1 MSQYP
6 VENIRTVALVGHGS
20 TGKTTLME
28 ALLYRNGVIKE
39 VGTVEKGNTVGDFDP
54 MEKEVKHSL
63 RTTVAHL
70 NAQKDDGTPVRI
82 FLLDTPGY
90 PDCVGQALGALDA
103 VKTVCVVVDA
113 TKGIELMTRRMMHW
127 AKERNLC
134 RMIVVLRRVNETAR
148 FRTEFKAF
156 AHPGCTGGK
165 EFDARKRSRQ
175 FRCLRSR
182 LNQLRP
188 FLRNQ
193 GIPDFHVGIGF
204 RIDSI

>member
-134 RMIVVLRRVNETAR
+134 RMIVVNRLS
-148 FRTEFKAF
+148 KA
-156 AHPGCTGGK
+156 C
-165 EFDARKRSRQ
+165 SR
-175 FRCLRSR
+175 
-182 LNQLRP
+182 P
-188 FLRNQ
+188 A
-193 GIPDFHVGIGF
+193 
-204 RIDSI
+204 

>member
-54 MEKEVKHSL
+54 MEKEVGHSL

-70 NAQKDDGTPVRI
+70 NAQKDDGTPVRV

-103 VKTVCVVVDA
+103 VMGSEDQNNGQSC
-113 TKGIELMTRRMMHW
+113 
-127 AKERNLC
+127 
-134 RMIVVLRRVNETAR
+134 
-148 FRTEFKAF
+148 
-156 AHPGCTGGK
+156 GK
-165 EFDARKRSRQ
+165 H
-175 FRCLRSR
+175 R
-182 LNQLRP
+182 LSLVFSGKNMSS
-188 FLRNQ
+188 
-193 GIPDFHVGIGF
+193 H
-204 RIDSI
+204 

>member
-70 NAQKDDGTPVRI
+70 NAQKDDGTPVKPI
-82 FLLDTPGY
+82 SPLLN
-90 PDCVGQALGALDA
+90 VS
-103 VKTVCVVVDA
+103 
-113 TKGIELMTRRMMHW
+113 TKLSSNVLWRWTTRRW
-127 AKERNLC
+127 NATWKRVPLIPRVC
-134 RMIVVLRRVNETAR
+134 TLR
-148 FRTEFKAF
+148 
-156 AHPGCTGGK
+156 
-165 EFDARKRSRQ
+165 
-175 FRCLRSR
+175 
-182 LNQLRP
+182 
-188 FLRNQ
+188 
-193 GIPDFHVGIGF
+193 
-204 RIDSI
+204 